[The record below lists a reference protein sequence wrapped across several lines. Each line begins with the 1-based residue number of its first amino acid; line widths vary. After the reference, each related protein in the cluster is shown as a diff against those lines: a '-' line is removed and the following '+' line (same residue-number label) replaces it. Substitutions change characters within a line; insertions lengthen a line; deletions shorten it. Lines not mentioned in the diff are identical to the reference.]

1 MKSKILTIGIPVYNT
16 EAYLERCLQSI
27 LFDEVAGMIEVI
39 AVNDGST
46 DNSLEILREWQK
58 RFPESM
64 KIIDKKNE
72 GYGSTVNCAAKAATG
87 KYFKLLDSDDWY
99 DKDNFPTYLEVLKD
113 TEADVIV
120 NRVIDEH
127 STFQNF
133 DKIRPEI
140 EYGKTLKFENIK
152 WNEVV
157 IMHCIA
163 YKTTLLQKNY
173 RDVSKQ
179 FYADNEYIIYP
190 LISNMNTF
198 LFLDLFIYHYFI
210 GREGQSIEAKSR
222 IRNFQHMKNVTEGL
236 LDFVGDIK
244 EKLSNEK
251 RNYLQNFVYSV
262 VRGYWMLLIKNK
274 INITD
279 KEKKALLKE
288 CIKRVKTNDYEIYKK
303 MRQDIYIKFY
313 FIFPTLYI
321 KLTPLLNK
329 AKKSIK

>member
-64 KIIDKKNE
+64 KIINKKNE
-72 GYGSTVNCAAKAATG
+72 GYGSTVNCAAKTATG

-99 DKDNFPTYLEVLKD
+99 DKDNFPKYLEILKS

-120 NRVIDEH
+120 NRIIGEH
-127 STFQNF
+127 PTFQDF

-140 EYGKTLKFENIK
+140 EYGKILKFENIK

-157 IMHCIA
+157 GMHCIA

-179 FYADNEYIIYP
+179 FYADEEYIIYP

-198 LFLDLFIYHYFI
+198 LFLDLVIYHYFI
-210 GREGQSIEAKSR
+210 GREGQSIDTQSR
-222 IRNFQHMKNVTEGL
+222 IRNFRHMKNVVEGL
-236 LDFVGDIK
+236 LDFIEEMK
-244 EKLSNEK
+244 KKLSNEK
-251 RNYLQNFVYSV
+251 KRYLLMSARNVTQGYLKF
-262 VRGYWMLLIKNK
+262 LIKNK
-274 INITD
+274 INITNQ
-279 KEKKALLKE
+279 EKK
-288 CIKRVKTNDYEIYKK
+288 TH
-303 MRQDIYIKFY
+303 
-313 FIFPTLYI
+313 
-321 KLTPLLNK
+321 
-329 AKKSIK
+329 